1 MLTFPEWINVANVMS
16 SFFSRW
22 KLLNTLQNSKLH
34 LIITFQHLHSEAESF
49 KNINLHRK
57 DTSKMMQVRR
67 NDINIWILDFH
78 PSTIALSIDFMDV
91 YQKFFL
97 DWPGCH
103 IIWEQIYIIIP
114 IVLFLLSTK
123 PFISFKY

>member
-1 MLTFPEWINVANVMS
+1 
-16 SFFSRW
+16 
-22 KLLNTLQNSKLH
+22 
-34 LIITFQHLHSEAESF
+34 
-49 KNINLHRK
+49 
-57 DTSKMMQVRR
+57 MMQVRR